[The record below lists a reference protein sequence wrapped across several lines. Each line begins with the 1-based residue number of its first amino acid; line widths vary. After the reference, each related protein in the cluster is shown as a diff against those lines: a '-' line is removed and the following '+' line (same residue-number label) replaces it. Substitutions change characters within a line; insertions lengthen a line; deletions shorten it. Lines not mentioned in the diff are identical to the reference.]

1 MSNIEKALLE
11 FHTKS
16 SDLPFPILLEGE
28 QFGVLDITMKKT
40 DIVKTPLFI
49 LFTID
54 KTGSMMELG
63 NTFLPKM
70 NFVKQTFKN
79 MISYLAKQDVE
90 IYIRVHSFNT
100 TVDVDIENERITEE
114 NADALC
120 SKIDELVAESSTNI
134 ELALQTA
141 KDTLTAYED
150 SYPEHQIAHVF
161 MTDGEP
167 TIGNQRPDD
176 LASLVNT
183 KFSNIFL
190 GFGMQHNVSLMKKL
204 AEDKMSDYQF
214 VDNMENT
221 GLIYGEVVHQF
232 LYPAMKNIK
241 ICVTNGLIYDW
252 ITNQWTENIYE
263 NVFVSEAKKTYQVKS
278 STKELMEVEIRCYN
292 KEDENVF
299 DVVETVTALP
309 DLIDQQNCIIECD
322 LSKYIYRQQ
331 VQSALFEAN
340 KIPNI
345 RYDLIEEFK
354 TQRLRHIFRNMRKF
368 MREND
373 LNEDPFMKVLC
384 DDIII
389 TFQTI
394 GTYKSNYYSS
404 ARQSSQGRQRTYNVT
419 TNDSFEDDQLLG
431 ARARNHIHRLN
442 AMDNILGAPRPRR
455 LVRQTTGPMD
465 PSQLVIHP
473 FPSIDSDDQS
483 QEPTIRN
490 IENIENIGKVDDT
503 VFQDVDTSFEDEIDN
518 FLPSNNNISC
528 YATPRGLDT
537 MRTMSC
543 HPSDSMY

>member
-1 MSNIEKALLE
+1 MSNIENAFLE

-16 SDLPFPILLEGE
+16 GDLPFPILYEGE
-28 QFGVLDITMKKT
+28 KFGILDITMKKT
-40 DIVKTPLFI
+40 DIVNTPLFL

-54 KTGSMMELG
+54 KTGSMMEPG
-63 NTFLPKM
+63 NRYIPKM

-79 MISYLAKQDVE
+79 MISYLATQDIE

-100 TVDVDIENERITEE
+100 TVDVDIENERVTKE
-114 NADALC
+114 NAETLC
-120 SKIDELVAESSTNI
+120 AKIDELVAESSTNI

-141 KDTLTAYED
+141 KDTLIAYAD
-150 SYPEHQIAHVF
+150 SYPEHQIGHIF

-167 TIGNQRPDD
+167 TIGSQTHDD
-176 LASLVNT
+176 LVKLVST

-204 AEDKMSDYQF
+204 AQDKTSDYQF

-221 GLIYGEVVHQF
+221 GLIYGELIHQF

-252 ITNQWTENIYE
+252 VTNQWTENIYE

-278 STKELMEVEIRCYN
+278 SIKDEMQVEIRCSN
-292 KEDENVF
+292 TESVA
-299 DVVETVTALP
+299 ETVWALP
-309 DLIDQQNCIIECD
+309 DLIDEENRVIECD

-331 VQSALFEAN
+331 VQSVLFQAN
-340 KIPNI
+340 EITGRGYNI
-345 RYDLIEEFK
+345 INAFK
-354 TQRLRHIFRNMRKF
+354 NDKLRDVFRKMRKY

-373 LNEDPFMKVLC
+373 LTEDPFMKVLC

-394 GTYKSNYYSS
+394 GTHRSNYYST

-431 ARARNHIHRLN
+431 ARTRNHIQRQN
-442 AMDNILGAPRPRR
+442 AMDDMPMCPR
-455 LVRQTTGPMD
+455 LIRQTTGM
-465 PSQLVIHP
+465 ITP
-473 FPSIDSDDQS
+473 FPSIDSEDPS
-483 QEPTIRN
+483 QQLANRQ
-490 IENIENIGKVDDT
+490 VFDT
-503 VFQDVDTSFEDEIDN
+503 VFAHTPFQDTDHSLDDEIDN

-537 MRTMSC
+537 MRTLSQPM
-543 HPSDSMY
+543 DSTH